1 MTREE
6 MLVNLVA
13 RVLVL
18 PDDRPR
24 LVAIDGTSCVGKTTL
39 ADELAVVLEEA
50 GLLVVRVSGDDF
62 HQPREVRHRRG
73 RLSAEGYLE
82 DSYDLASLRRLVL
95 DPARKGEPSVRTA
108 SYDLA
113 ADAPVTPE
121 PVELTPSAV
130 VLVEGEFLLVPEL
143 AEAWDLGIMLVADPA
158 VILARA
164 LDRDA
169 DLGSPDEVRERY
181 LRRYLGAWALHE
193 ERHDPWSLADVVVDL
208 SDPGRP
214 RVLG

>member
-6 MLVNLVA
+6 LLVSLVA

-18 PDDRPR
+18 PEERPR

-39 ADELAVVLEEA
+39 ADELAVVLEGA

-82 DSYDLASLRRLVL
+82 DSYDVASLRRLVL
-95 DPARKGEPSVRTA
+95 DPVRKGELSVRTA

-113 ADAPVTPE
+113 ADAPVSPA
-121 PVELTPSAV
+121 PVELTASAV

-143 AEAWDLGIMLVADPA
+143 ADAWDLGIMLVADPA
-158 VILARA
+158 LILARA

-193 ERHDPWSLADVVVDL
+193 ERNDPWSLADVVVDV
-208 SDPGRP
+208 SEPDQP
-214 RVLG
+214 RMLG

>member
-6 MLVNLVA
+6 LLVSLVA

-18 PDDRPR
+18 PEDRPR

-39 ADELAVVLEEA
+39 ADELSAVLEEA
-50 GLLVVRVSGDDF
+50 GLLVVRVSCDDF

-73 RLSAEGYLE
+73 RLSAQGYLE
-82 DSYDLASLRRLVL
+82 DSYDFERLRRLVL
-95 DPARKGEPSVRTA
+95 DPVRQGERSVRTA

-113 ADAPVTPE
+113 EDVPVTPE
-121 PVELTPSAV
+121 PVELTASAV

-143 AEAWDLGIMLVADPA
+143 VDTWDLGILLIADPA
-158 VILARA
+158 VILARG

-193 ERHDPWSLADVVVDL
+193 ERDDPWSLADVVVDV
-208 SDPGRP
+208 SDPAQP
-214 RVLG
+214 RMLG

>member
-6 MLVNLVA
+6 LLVSLVA

-18 PDDRPR
+18 PEDRPR

-39 ADELAVVLEEA
+39 ADELTVVLEGA

-73 RLSAEGYLE
+73 RLSAQGYLE
-82 DSYDLASLRRLVL
+82 DSYDFERLRRLVL
-95 DPARKGEPSVRTA
+95 DPVRQGERSVRTA

-113 ADAPVTPE
+113 EDVPVTPE
-121 PVELTPSAV
+121 PVELTASAV

-143 AEAWDLGIMLVADPA
+143 VDTWDLGILLIADPA
-158 VILARA
+158 VILARG

-193 ERHDPWSLADVVVDL
+193 ERDDPWSLADVVVDV
-208 SDPGRP
+208 SDPAQP
-214 RVLG
+214 RMLG